1 MAEKVLTYEEFTGSS
16 ERTPEKVAAYLEY
29 LKAHESAKNNFL
41 NKK

>member
-16 ERTPEKVAAYLEY
+16 ERTPEKLAAYAEY
-29 LKAHESAKNNFL
+29 LKAHPDAKNQFL